1 MKYKS
6 FCFIST
12 GLHVAM
18 WPVDDFQSPVG
29 LRRSRSSAAAGLQ
42 SRQHSAE
49 WTAQLCPGSRVYWPG
64 WWKSEH
70 GCVCFL
76 IHLDFCD
83 QSYPDTQWNKKLE
96 NLFKEHIEKTFL
108 SRLLKEDSTLKC
120 SLNVGFFFQRVM
132 KRMKLIR
139 LRPFIRGGIC
149 WPPSA
154 N

>member
-49 WTAQLCPGSRVYWPG
+49 WTAQLVLDHVFIDQDDENQSMGV
-64 WWKSEH
+64 
-70 GCVCFL
+70 CVL

-108 SRLLKEDSTLKC
+108 SRLLKEDYLKMF
-120 SLNVGFFFQRVM
+120 S
-132 KRMKLIR
+132 
-139 LRPFIRGGIC
+139 
-149 WPPSA
+149 
-154 N
+154 